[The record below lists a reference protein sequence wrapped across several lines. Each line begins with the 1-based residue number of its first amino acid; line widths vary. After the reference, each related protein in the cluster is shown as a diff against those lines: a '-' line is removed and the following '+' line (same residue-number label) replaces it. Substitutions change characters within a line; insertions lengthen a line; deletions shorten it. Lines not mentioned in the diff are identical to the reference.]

1 MTTPYN
7 CNPSIIQCNFFFILA
22 SKHEQ
27 ELFEA
32 NVNALPSFR
41 KPEVSE
47 AVQER
52 QNISMEH
59 ATPFTMNGEPA
70 ENDEFT
76 KSSTMVTNDE
86 IMQNNMNGKN
96 GVVHENI
103 IVDSTARKTLMRE
116 SELIPATPGASDS
129 GSDEALE
136 KVIFGISRILC
147 LNILTIE
154 PS

>member
-1 MTTPYN
+1 MR
-7 CNPSIIQCNFFFILA
+7 FVFISA
-22 SKHEQ
+22 SKNEQ
-27 ELFEA
+27 EIFEA

-52 QNISMEH
+52 TNVSMEH
-59 ATPFTMNGEPA
+59 ATPFAMNGEPA

-76 KSSTMVTNDE
+76 KSSTMLTKDE
-86 IMQNNMNGKN
+86 IMQNNMNGKD

-103 IVDSTARKTLMRE
+103 IVDSTSRKTLRE
-116 SELIPATPGASDS
+116 SELIPATPKES
-129 GSDEALE
+129 GSGIDEILE
-136 KVIFGISRILC
+136 KVIFVFSRNLSH
-147 LNILTIE
+147 NILTTE